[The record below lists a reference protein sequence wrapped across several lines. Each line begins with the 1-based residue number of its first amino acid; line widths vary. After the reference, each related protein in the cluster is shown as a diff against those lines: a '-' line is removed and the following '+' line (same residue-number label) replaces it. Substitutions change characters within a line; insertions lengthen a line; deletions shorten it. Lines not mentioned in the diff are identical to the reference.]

1 MPDTQPPAFPGTP
14 DEPKTPASPEVPGA
28 PEVPD
33 VPEAPEAPDA
43 PDAPSAP
50 PAPSTPQF
58 PTTPQAPT
66 SPQVPT
72 TPQFSSAPPAP
83 AAPQAP
89 VVPAAPQFSSAPP
102 PVSDYGTPPQP
113 GQATPQQPQAYP
125 SSSQYASA
133 QYPAAPYA
141 PGTISPKK
149 GPGGLALSALI
160 IGGLALIGSFIPFLN
175 YVTGFLAFVGLVLG
189 VIAIFL
195 KGRKKTLAIV
205 ASAVSLLALI
215 LSIVLSIVYT
225 GLFFSSVSDTI
236 ESNYPSITSEPVE
249 PGDDTSTGEQG
260 APVAGDVGSRENP
273 APLGSSVELS
283 QLGEPTWQVTV
294 NAPTLNADAAVA
306 AENSFSETAPAGTSF
321 ALLPITTTYVGSET
335 GFPAYVQVGF
345 EAADGT
351 MYSQY
356 DVIAIAP
363 GGLDAITELA
373 PGASATGNIAI
384 AIPTS
389 GVDQGVWVVSSLDG
403 TKFYF
408 AAQ

>member
-1 MPDTQPPAFPGTP
+1 MPDTQPPAFPGAP
-14 DEPKTPASPEVPGA
+14 DEPTTPASPGA
-28 PEVPD
+28 PE
-33 VPEAPEAPDA
+33 
-43 PDAPSAP
+43 APSAP
-50 PAPSTPQF
+50 PARSTPQF
-58 PTTPQAPT
+58 PT
-66 SPQVPT
+66 
-72 TPQFSSAPPAP
+72 APPVA
-83 AAPQAP
+83 
-89 VVPAAPQFSSAPP
+89 
-102 PVSDYGTPPQP
+102 DYGTPPPTSQSYPQP
-113 GQATPQQPQAYP
+113 TQAYP
-125 SSSQYASA
+125 PSNQYASA
-133 QYPAAPYA
+133 PYPAAPYA

-160 IGGLALIGSFIPFLN
+160 IGAVALIGSFIPFLN

-195 KGRKKTLAIV
+195 KARKKTLAIV

-236 ESNYPSITSEPVE
+236 ESDYPSITSEPVE
-249 PGDDTSTGEQG
+249 PDDDTSTGEQG
-260 APVAGDVGSRENP
+260 APVVGDVGSRENP
-273 APLGSSVELS
+273 APLGSSIELA

-294 NAPTLNADAAVA
+294 NTPTLNADAAVA
-306 AENSFSETAPAGTSF
+306 AENSFSDTAPAGTSY
-321 ALLPITTTYVGSET
+321 ALLPVTTTYIGSET
-335 GFPAYVQVGF
+335 GFPAYVQVAF

-351 MYSQY
+351 MYNQY
-356 DVIAIAP
+356 DVLAIAP
-363 GGLDAITELA
+363 DALDAISELT

-389 GVDQGVWVVSSLDG
+389 GVEQGFWVVSSLDG